1 MSWAKPWPNC
11 QESLMVDLDVNGT
24 SFPAGIDARLRRLI
38 VLLGEETERR
48 GYNLKSPG
56 CWGFACRAIAG
67 TSTPSN
73 HSQGKAVDINAPDN
87 GRGTSGNIPLGIV
100 QIWESYG
107 FVWGGRWSFT
117 DPMHF
122 EFSGTPRKARRL
134 TRRAERAFGDLDYRV
149 GDRRFE
155 QLDQAVSYLKGKAR
169 AGNSGDSFHI
179 EVTRG

>member
-1 MSWAKPWPNC
+1 
-11 QESLMVDLDVNGT
+11 MVDLNVNGT
-24 SFPAGIDARLRRLI
+24 SFPAGVDARLRRLLE
-38 VLLGEETERR
+38 LLGEEAERR

-56 CWGFACRAIAG
+56 CWGFACRNIAG
-67 TSTPSN
+67 TNTPSN

-87 GRGTSGNIPLGIV
+87 ARGTNGNIPGDVYRLF
-100 QIWESYG
+100 ESYG
-107 FVWGGRWSFT
+107 FIWGGRWAYT

-122 EFSGTPRKARRL
+122 EFSGTPSKARRL

-169 AGNSGDSFHI
+169 RGDPGDDFHI
-179 EVTRG
+179 KVSRG